1 MIKLN
6 NLFKERGVLRLN
18 KNKINFARVVVF
30 SIAITFLAIGLIR
43 EEHLV
48 VLTKAA
54 NICLECIG
62 IG

>member
-1 MIKLN
+1 MLTHRKTLA
-6 NLFKERGVLRLN
+6 LRYGILLTAVAF
-18 KNKINFARVVVF
+18 I
-30 SIAITFLAIGLIR
+30 LIGILR

-48 VLTKAA
+48 VLQKAA

>member
-1 MIKLN
+1 MSMQKKILMV
-6 NLFKERGVLRLN
+6 RCGVLLT
-18 KNKINFARVVVF
+18 
-30 SIAITFLAIGLIR
+30 SLAFILIGILR

-48 VLTKAA
+48 VLQKAA

>member
-1 MIKLN
+1 MNGLEKKI
-6 NLFKERGVLRLN
+6 RLVRAAF
-18 KNKINFARVVVF
+18 FAAALAF
-30 SIAITFLAIGLIR
+30 IALGILR

-48 VLTKAA
+48 VLKKAV